1 MRCILQSIHG
11 IRQGHSL
18 GWLEVG
24 KEITSNRYSPKQQLL
39 LHLLQHV
46 LTPRALVSMRKYTKL
61 CSILF
66 NLERQHGCWKR
77 KSYICIWLGSVMF
90 PNRRCIDR
98 ILHHRP
104 ILTMELG
111 TSTNIGIYSGCTG
124 WRFDRLNNSFSC
136 TVNIQVCNWLQI
148 SWVMLECLLNEI
160 NKQWLM
166 RRTENVELIKI
177 NPKLMG

>member
-1 MRCILQSIHG
+1 MTKQYWYYFQNCECYLNERRKQENTGAGVIVPFYGMRCILQSIHG

-24 KEITSNRYSPKQQLL
+24 KEITSNRYSPQQQLL

-61 CSILF
+61 CYILF
-66 NLERQHGCWKR
+66 NLEHQHGCGKR
-77 KSYICIWLGSVMF
+77 KSYICNWLDSVTKIMF

-124 WRFDRLNNSFSC
+124 
-136 TVNIQVCNWLQI
+136 
-148 SWVMLECLLNEI
+148 
-160 NKQWLM
+160 
-166 RRTENVELIKI
+166 
-177 NPKLMG
+177 